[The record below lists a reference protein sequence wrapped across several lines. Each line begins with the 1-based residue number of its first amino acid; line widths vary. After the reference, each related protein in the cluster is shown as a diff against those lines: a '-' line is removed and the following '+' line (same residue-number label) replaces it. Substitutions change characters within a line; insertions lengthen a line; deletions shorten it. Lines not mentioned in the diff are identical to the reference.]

1 MESSSSLSEDTFA
14 MPEENESS
22 QSTKPKKMK
31 KNSSEDIL
39 AQAVKVLNEST
50 DDLSISGQYV
60 ATELRNI
67 TSSSLLRRTK
77 RAITLAIMQAQVKE
91 EQLSF
96 SGQPSVLL
104 GSTPILVTCLEEENQ
119 AIFSVG
125 VDADVSAFNIN
136 TIVDEC

>member
-1 MESSSSLSEDTFA
+1 
-14 MPEENESS
+14 
-22 QSTKPKKMK
+22 MK

-67 TSSSLLRRTK
+67 TSGSLLRRTK